1 MRKNCKDINGN
12 YINQFV
18 FHEDGVVYGVVN
30 YEGGSTNYNTTIPY
44 SGGGDLVDITRE
56 CCEGMNFNYN
66 GGEGKCY
73 HREVCDVDT
82 QLKVVFNVNEN
93 NGLVFTQGT
102 DEECG
107 LNLKFDYLVE
117 YDSSKIIEQV
127 QTYNK
132 SVVNLIKG
140 LRFSVLIEKYVDR
153 ETEEGVYYE
162 DTKVLVPILEQPLY
176 VVNNLNDDTGVI
188 LSGSSKDS
196 VRHQLQ
202 EELGITYSPDI
213 VDSKWLN
220 ADVLITD
227 QDIISEIVDEEV
239 KFSLLIKDS
248 VMDFSIVMDNI
259 ELNKL
264 CNKEYIERRTID
276 KSPSFN
282 MVKTVDNKKS
292 WISTQ
297 QSREYDLPI
306 RETSYETKSDKMVI
320 NSKEIELS
328 TSIFEAIEQDIISY
342 LSENSQM
349 LDGDGSSD
357 GLWGKNLRNLLS
369 TDIGSLKSVS
379 KVIEAL
385 KTELVDV
392 KSRKTLN
399 GYPVL
404 NAIHERYL
412 NGEGSN
418 QYDFSKLND
427 FVGMLGGYWIELIEQ
442 VIPATT
448 LWGSTNKVG
457 TTVFRP
463 NKFTYKKYNLH
474 YSNIIDSDSIAS
486 KSGVEVI
493 AQEIT
498 QAHPTPETK
507 NNVFIYNYSNG
518 SERLGKVSILGSNG
532 DNTTN
537 NINAG

>member
-1 MRKNCKDINGN
+1 MSKNCKDINGN
-12 YINQFV
+12 DINQFV
-18 FHEDGVVYGVVN
+18 FHDDGVVYGVIN
-30 YEGGSTNYNTTIPY
+30 YEGGSTNYETTIPY

-56 CCEGMNFNYN
+56 CCEGMNFTFD

-73 HREVCDVDT
+73 YREVCDADS
-82 QLKVVFNVNEN
+82 QIKVVFNVNEN
-93 NGLVFTQGT
+93 NGLVFTQNL
-102 DEECG
+102 DETCG

-117 YDSSKIIEQV
+117 YDSTKMIEQV
-127 QTYNK
+127 QNYNK
-132 SVVNLIKG
+132 NVVDLMKG
-140 LRFSVLIEKYVDR
+140 LKFSVLVEKYVDR
-153 ETEEGVYYE
+153 EQEEGMYYE
-162 DTKVLVPILEQPLY
+162 DTKVLIPVFEQPLY
-176 VVNNLNDDTGVI
+176 VLNDLNRDTGII
-188 LSGSSKDS
+188 LRGSDVDS
-196 VRHQLQ
+196 VNHQLQ
-202 EELGITYSPDI
+202 SELGGTYSPSLL
-213 VDSKWLN
+213 DSIWLN
-220 ADVLITD
+220 ADILISD
-227 QDIISEIVDEEV
+227 QDIISQIIDEEV
-239 KFSLLIKDS
+239 KFSLLIDDS

-264 CNKEYIERRTID
+264 CDREYVERRSID

-292 WISTQ
+292 WINTQ

-306 RETSYETKSDKMVI
+306 RETSYETQSEKMVI

-328 TSIFEAIEQDIISY
+328 TSIFEAIEQDIVSY
-342 LSENSQM
+342 LTENNQL
-349 LDGDGSSD
+349 LDGDGTSD

-369 TDIGSLKSVS
+369 TDIGSLKSVT

-385 KTELVDV
+385 KTELIDV
-392 KSRKTLN
+392 KSRKTLK

-412 NGEGSN
+412 SGEGSN
-418 QYDFSKLND
+418 KYDFSTLNN

-474 YSNIIDSDSIAS
+474 YSHVVDANALAS
-486 KSGVEVI
+486 ESGVEVI

-498 QAHPTPETK
+498 QEHPTSETK
-507 NNVFIYNYSNG
+507 NNVFIYNYSDS
-518 SERLGKVSILGSNG
+518 SERLGRVSILGANG